1 MAWLY
6 RQLEWWWGWIFKGFT
21 RGMAWGIPIFL
32 ETSTSPGIVFIWGK
46 LRFSGWWLS
55 HPSEKIL
62 VNWDRYSQYMEKKM
76 FQTTNQKIIEA
87 CVSRHVVQVSALGSC
102 LLCSSVLFQHVR
114 HVTKNLWWSS
124 IPASARE
131 NCLSVASNASLFPRI
146 TATQV

>member
-1 MAWLY
+1 MIIPAIGVMMRMNFQGVYPRNGLGNPYFFRDINFSWNCFYLGEVEVFWLVVEPPLWKNIS
-6 RQLEWWWGWIFKGFT
+6 QLGSLF
-21 RGMAWGIPIFL
+21 PIY
-32 ETSTSPGIVFIWGK
+32 G
-46 LRFSGWWLS
+46 
-55 HPSEKIL
+55 
-62 VNWDRYSQYMEKKM
+62 KKM

>member
-1 MAWLY
+1 M
-6 RQLEWWWGWIFKGFT
+6 I
-21 RGMAWGIPIFL
+21 IPAIGVMMRMNFQGVYPRNGLGNPYFL

-62 VNWDRYSQYMEKKM
+62 VNWDRYSQYMEKM

-102 LLCSSVLFQHVR
+102 LQCSSVLFQHVR
-114 HVTKNLWWSS
+114 HVTKNL
-124 IPASARE
+124 
-131 NCLSVASNASLFPRI
+131 
-146 TATQV
+146 